1 MYRTGDYVMKAN
13 TGLCRIVD
21 ISHPED
27 MNIDG
32 NKLYYRMVPLSD
44 EKANIY
50 VPVERENL
58 TFRKMLNE
66 DEAWEVIRNI
76 PRMEAVEIANDKQ
89 REQEYK
95 KAISSCSPKAWVS
108 IIKTM
113 YVRKQQRNAQ
123 GKKSTSMDDRYFKL
137 AEDYLYS
144 ELALA
149 IGKDKSEMRQLIS
162 DTVNKKQ

>member
-50 VPVERENL
+50 VPVEKENL

-76 PRMEAVEIANDKQ
+76 PRMEAVEIVNDKQ

-95 KAISSCSPKAWVS
+95 KAISSCSPRAWVS

-113 YVRKQQRNAQ
+113 YVRKQQRSAQ

-144 ELALA
+144 ELAHA

-162 DTVNKKQ
+162 DTVNKK